1 VAEDEAAERVDQ
13 HRGDGRVP
21 MPPVIRGHDPPR
33 RLLGAAAREE
43 SSPPALGR
51 VLDPLPQTLALL
63 VLADVKKELEDDGPL
78 VGGEEAI
85 DRVDVLGAWREPSAS
100 PGPVHPRHD
109 RLRSK
114 IVM

>member
-21 MPPVIRGHDPPR
+21 IPLVIRGHDPPR

-63 VLADVKKELEDDGPL
+63 VLADVKKELEDDGPSS
-78 VGGEEAI
+78 EA
-85 DRVDVLGAWREPSAS
+85 RRRSTALTCSARGASRRPAKVRFIHGTIAS
-100 PGPVHPRHD
+100 GR
-109 RLRSK
+109 RS
-114 IVM
+114 